1 MSTRLTRL
9 RAMLA
14 RLHKSM
20 TIWFNAAAG
29 TLLIYWADIQA
40 SMPDLERLMT
50 PDAYAM
56 AVKAMLVGNILLRF
70 KTTTA
75 LDQK

>member
-20 TIWFNAAAG
+20 TIWFNSVMG
-29 TLLIYWADIQA
+29 LLLVYWTDIQA
-40 SMPDLERLMT
+40 SMTDLERLMT
-50 PDAYAM
+50 PDAYAVT
-56 AVKAMLVGNILLRF
+56 VKVMLVGNILLRF
-70 KTTTA
+70 KTTQA